1 MVEVNPPLCR
11 LMDMASTNGTFVNGR
26 KVTTFDL
33 RDGDVIK
40 GGKTVVTVSLGDDDP
55 REVSHA
61 NQDETPPVIEPTG
74 PPPHMPNA
82 PPLDEPTPGQATPD
96 LPDRPPTI
104 PRYRIERELGRGGMG
119 VVYLAH
125 REGDGTPVALK
136 TITPAVVHSAAT
148 VGRFLRE
155 ASVLRQLNH
164 PNIVEFREIG
174 QAGDR
179 LYFAMEYVPGTDADG
194 LLKGHRGPL
203 PVARAVGLVCQVL
216 DGLAY
221 AHARGFVH
229 RDIKPHNIL
238 VETSGGRDLVKL
250 ADFGLARLYLSSP
263 LSGLTLM
270 GELGG
275 TSAYMS
281 PEQVTNFREA
291 KPPADLYSTG
301 ATLYYLITG
310 KKSARSPL

>member
-1 MVEVNPPLCR
+1 
-11 LMDMASTNGTFVNGR
+11 
-26 KVTTFDL
+26 
-33 RDGDVIK
+33 
-40 GGKTVVTVSLGDDDP
+40 
-55 REVSHA
+55 
-61 NQDETPPVIEPTG
+61 
-74 PPPHMPNA
+74 MPNA
-82 PPLDEPTPGQATPD
+82 PPFDEPDLGQATSDP
-96 LPDRPPTI
+96 PDRPPTI

-155 ASVLRQLNH
+155 ASVLRQLDH

-229 RDIKPHNIL
+229 RDIKPKNIL
-238 VETSGGRDLVKL
+238 VETSAGQDRVKV

-270 GELGG
+270 GEAGG
-275 TSAYMS
+275 TSAFMS

-310 KKSARSPL
+310 KKIYDFPSNLNLQLLMVLQKDPIPILSRRVDIPDDLAAVIHRSLARDPAGRFPDAAAMRAALAPFERSR